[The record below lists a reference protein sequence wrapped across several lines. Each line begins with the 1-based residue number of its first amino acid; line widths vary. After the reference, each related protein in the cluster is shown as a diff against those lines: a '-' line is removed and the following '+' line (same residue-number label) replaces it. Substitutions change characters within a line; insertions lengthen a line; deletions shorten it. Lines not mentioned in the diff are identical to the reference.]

1 MELLYVNGQMGLLIQ
16 ENGKIAEKKVR
27 ELFNFLMELYIKDNF
42 KMISLTE
49 QVKKYFQMVV
59 FMKGN
64 F

>member
-42 KMISLTE
+42 KMISLME
-49 QVKKYFQMVV
+49 QVKKSFQMVV

>member
-1 MELLYVNGQMGLLIQ
+1 MELLYVNGQMVLPTQ